1 MPTLGG
7 VEDFVAADLVEAA
20 LPACTAGPSTGCAAL
35 VTSIAAEEFIAIQLF
50 AETSE
55 EMSFTGM
62 WEEMSFAGTCEGIW

>member
-20 LPACTAGPSTGCAAL
+20 LPACTAGPSTGC
-35 VTSIAAEEFIAIQLF
+35 AAEEFIAIQLF